1 MGDYI
6 DVRNHAR
13 GFVGEKRLISERHDS
28 LKNIESVEGDSP
40 TSAVEFKSHLIYM
53 WTTTQPTVFIFGWSF
68 FSSINR
74 GFHTEVGETGTLVGV
89 VEILYL
95 SYSDHTRR
103 GSERCQQREAARSMD
118 TYSQY
123 NRRSSSGSLALIF
136 CLSLGACSWVPKG
149 DVQLDVGIKDRGVAS
164 WYGEQFHG
172 RKAANGEL
180 FDMEAL
186 TAAHRTMPLGS
197 IVRVINLN
205 NGRHLHVRITDR
217 GPYEKGRIL
226 DLSRRA
232 ALQLGMEHKGLA
244 YVQVEIVGER
254 RPDLAWLSETF
265 TGQVASALAD
275 AQPLPDRTSSGM
287 AAHTR
292 TMQGDLWIARR
303 NRWAL
308 AMLSADHWV
317 GSSVATLVLA

>member
-1 MGDYI
+1 M
-6 DVRNHAR
+6 
-13 GFVGEKRLISERHDS
+13 
-28 LKNIESVEGDSP
+28 
-40 TSAVEFKSHLIYM
+40 
-53 WTTTQPTVFIFGWSF
+53 
-68 FSSINR
+68 
-74 GFHTEVGETGTLVGV
+74 GETGTPVGV
-89 VEILYL
+89 VEILSL
-95 SYSDHTRR
+95 SYSDHTFL
-103 GSERCQQREAARSMD
+103 GSERSQQREAAHNMD
-118 TYSQY
+118 TYSHY
-123 NRRSSSGSLALIF
+123 NRLSSSGSLALIF

-172 RKAANGEL
+172 KKAANGEL

-197 IVRVINLN
+197 VVRVINLT

-217 GPYEKGRIL
+217 GPYEKGRII

-254 RPDLAWLSETF
+254 RPDLTWLSETF
-265 TGQVASALAD
+265 TGRVASVLAD
-275 AQPLPDRTSSGM
+275 AKYLSDRTSSGM
-287 AAHTR
+287 ASHTR
-292 TMQGDLWIARR
+292 NLQGDLWIARR

-308 AMLSADHWV
+308 AMLSVDHWA
-317 GSSVATLVLA
+317 GTSVATLGLA

>member
-1 MGDYI
+1 M
-6 DVRNHAR
+6 
-13 GFVGEKRLISERHDS
+13 ST
-28 LKNIESVEGDSP
+28 EG
-40 TSAVEFKSHLIYM
+40 
-53 WTTTQPTVFIFGWSF
+53 G
-68 FSSINR
+68 
-74 GFHTEVGETGTLVGV
+74 G
-89 VEILYL
+89 
-95 SYSDHTRR
+95 
-103 GSERCQQREAARSMD
+103 
-118 TYSQY
+118 SQY
-123 NRRSSSGSLALIF
+123 GHLLSVQSALILRFSRPYF

-254 RPDLAWLSETF
+254 RPDLAWLSEHSPGKWRRLLPMLNLCL
-265 TGQVASALAD
+265 TGLHPGWLLIFERCRA
-275 AQPLPDRTSSGM
+275 TSGSHGEIV
-287 AAHTR
+287 
-292 TMQGDLWIARR
+292 GLWRCSPPII
-303 NRWAL
+303 
-308 AMLSADHWV
+308 
-317 GSSVATLVLA
+317 G